1 MTTPALNQR
10 HALTF
15 VLITV
20 LIDTIGLGII
30 MPVTPALIRE
40 LTGEGLSAAAVYGGW
55 LAFVFAVMQFLSAPV
70 LGNLSDRFGR
80 RPVLLLS
87 LAALG
92 VDYIIMGLAPTL
104 AWLFLGRALAGIAGA
119 SYTPAYAYVADI
131 SPPSARARNFGI
143 IGAGF
148 GGGFIIGPAVGGIL
162 GEYGT
167 RIPFFVAAALSLLN
181 VIYGYFVL
189 PESLPPESRRRFQWK
204 RSNPLGTLVQMRK
217 QGTVMRLLAVL
228 FLWELATQV
237 FPSIWPFY
245 TMYRF
250 GWSPAAVGWSLAF
263 VGVVFSFSQV
273 LTGPVVKR
281 FGEGRTTLYGIVFG
295 ILGYLGYVFAT
306 QGWMMYAWLSV
317 WFVAGFVMPA
327 VTAMA
332 SHRVSNDAQGE
343 LQGAIACCYSLAAI
357 LGPPLMT
364 QLFGRFSGESAPA
377 DFPAAPFLC
386 ALLLSLVCL
395 LIFRPTLNGKAAAAA
410 ASGGQG

>member
-1 MTTPALNQR
+1 MPALSRR

-30 MPVTPALIRE
+30 MPVTPGLIRD
-40 LTGEGLSAAAVYGGW
+40 LTGEGLSEAAVYGGW

-87 LAALG
+87 LAVLG

-104 AWLFLGRALAGIAGA
+104 AWLFVGRALAGIAGA

-131 SPPSARARNFGI
+131 SPPERRAHNFGL
-143 IGAGF
+143 IGAAF
-148 GGGFIIGPAVGGIL
+148 GGGFIIGPAIGGLL
-162 GEYGT
+162 GEFGP
-167 RIPFFVAAALSLLN
+167 RVPFFVAASLSLLN

-189 PESLPPESRRRFQWK
+189 PESLPPDLRRRFEWK
-204 RSNPLGTLVQMRK
+204 RSNPLGTLLQMRK
-217 QGTVMRLLAVL
+217 QSTIMGLLSVL

-250 GWSPAAVGWSLAF
+250 NWSVAAVGWSLAF
-263 VGVVFSFSQV
+263 IGAIFAISQV
-273 LTGPVVKR
+273 MTGAVVAR
-281 FGEGRTTLYGIVFG
+281 LGERRATTLGIAFG
-295 ILGYLGYVFAT
+295 IIGYIGYTLAS
-306 QGWMMYAWLSV
+306 QGWMMYVWLST
-317 WFVAGFVMPA
+317 WLVAGFVMPA
-327 VTAMA
+327 VTAIL
-332 SHRVSNDAQGE
+332 SHRVSSDAQGE

-364 QLFGRFSGESAPA
+364 QLFGRFSGESAPIH
-377 DFPAAPFLC
+377 FPGAPFLC
-386 ALLLSLVCL
+386 AMLLSVGCLLL
-395 LIFRPTLNGKAAAAA
+395 FRRTLNNNASQLAANER
-410 ASGGQG
+410 QG